1 MIAVGTGPERRSMTE
16 HSAVAQAGEA
26 GHVEAMMEA
35 GRLAALGELTAGA
48 AHEINNPLFAILTL
62 VDFLLREVEPG
73 TKAHER
79 LRLVEGSARDIEAV
93 VGRVH
98 RFVRQRA
105 GDGSP
110 FPLEEVA
117 AGAVDLVRHASAARN
132 VELVESYPAV
142 PGLVAGDPRRLAQIF
157 VNLLLNA
164 LQAVPDGG
172 TVTTAVEREGDEIVA
187 FVADD
192 GPGIPPEDVE
202 RVFGLW
208 TTTRPVSG
216 SGLGLAVS
224 RTVAELHGGTLT
236 VDPAAARGARLVL
249 RLPAAEADS

>member
-1 MIAVGTGPERRSMTE
+1 MTE
-16 HSAVAQAGEA
+16 HSAVAPAGEA
-26 GHVEAMMEA
+26 ERVDAILEA

-73 TKAHER
+73 TKAYER

-98 RFVRQRA
+98 RFARARA

-117 AGAVDLVRHASAARN
+117 AGAVDLVRHASAVRD
-132 VELVESYPAV
+132 VELVESYPSA
-142 PGLVAGDPRRLAQIF
+142 PALVAGDPRRLAQVF

-164 LQAVPDGG
+164 LQAMPEGG
-172 TVTTAVEREGDEIVA
+172 TVTVTVEREAEEVVA
-187 FVADD
+187 VVADD
-192 GPGIPPEDVE
+192 GPGILAGHAE
-202 RVFGLW
+202 RLFELW
-208 TTTRPVSG
+208 ETTRRDSG

-224 RTVAELHGGTLT
+224 RRVAELHGGTLALDPT
-236 VDPAAARGARLVL
+236 VPRGARLVL
-249 RLPAAEADS
+249 RLPGARA

>member
-1 MIAVGTGPERRSMTE
+1 MVG
-16 HSAVAQAGEA
+16 HSAVAPAGEA
-26 GHVEAMMEA
+26 GRVEAIMEA

-62 VDFLLREVEPG
+62 VDFLLREAEPG

-98 RFVRQRA
+98 RFARQRA
-105 GDGSP
+105 GDESP
-110 FPLEEVA
+110 FPLQEVA

-142 PGLVAGDPRRLAQIF
+142 PALVVGDPRRLAQIF

-164 LQAVPDGG
+164 LQALPEGG

-187 FVADD
+187 LVADD
-192 GPGIPPEDVE
+192 GPGIPPGDVE
-202 RVFGLW
+202 RLFELW
-208 TTTRPVSG
+208 TTTRAGSG

-249 RLPAAEADS
+249 RLPAAPA

>member
-1 MIAVGTGPERRSMTE
+1 MVG
-16 HSAVAQAGEA
+16 HSAVAPAGEA
-26 GHVEAMMEA
+26 GRVEAIMEA

-62 VDFLLREVEPG
+62 VDFLLREAEPG

-98 RFVRQRA
+98 RFARQRA
-105 GDGSP
+105 GDESP
-110 FPLEEVA
+110 FPLQEVA

-142 PGLVAGDPRRLAQIF
+142 PALVVGDPRRLAQIF

-164 LQAVPDGG
+164 LQALPEGG

-187 FVADD
+187 LVADD
-192 GPGIPPEDVE
+192 GPGIPPGDVE
-202 RVFGLW
+202 RLFELW
-208 TTTRPVSG
+208 TTTRAGSG

-236 VDPAAARGARLVL
+236 VHPAAARGARLVL
-249 RLPAAEADS
+249 RLPAAPA

>member
-1 MIAVGTGPERRSMTE
+1 MTE
-16 HSAVAQAGEA
+16 HSAVAPAGEA
-26 GHVEAMMEA
+26 ERVDAILEA

-73 TKAHER
+73 TKAYER

-98 RFVRQRA
+98 RFARARA

-117 AGAVDLVRHASAARN
+117 AGAVDLVRHASAARD
-132 VELVESYPAV
+132 VELVETYPSA
-142 PGLVAGDPRRLAQIF
+142 PALVAGDPRRLAQVF

-164 LQAVPDGG
+164 LQAMPEGG
-172 TVTTAVEREGDEIVA
+172 TVTVTVEREAEEVVA
-187 FVADD
+187 VVADD
-192 GPGIPPEDVE
+192 GPGIPTGHAE
-202 RVFGLW
+202 RLFELW
-208 TTTRPVSG
+208 VTRRRDSG

-224 RTVAELHGGTLT
+224 RMVAELHGGTLAL
-236 VDPAAARGARLVL
+236 DPAAPRGARLVL
-249 RLPAAEADS
+249 RLPGVRA

>member
-1 MIAVGTGPERRSMTE
+1 MVG
-16 HSAVAQAGEA
+16 HSAVAPAGEA
-26 GHVEAMMEA
+26 GRVEAIMEA

-62 VDFLLREVEPG
+62 VDFLLREAEPG

-79 LRLVEGSARDIEAV
+79 LRLVEGSARDIDAV

-98 RFVRQRA
+98 RFARQRA
-105 GDGSP
+105 GDESP
-110 FPLEEVA
+110 FPLQEVA

-142 PGLVAGDPRRLAQIF
+142 PALVVGDPRRLAQIF

-164 LQAVPDGG
+164 LQALPEGG

-187 FVADD
+187 LVADD
-192 GPGIPPEDVE
+192 GPGIPPGDVE
-202 RVFGLW
+202 RLFELW
-208 TTTRPVSG
+208 TTTRAGSG

-236 VDPAAARGARLVL
+236 VHPAAARGARLVL
-249 RLPAAEADS
+249 RLPAAPA

>member
-1 MIAVGTGPERRSMTE
+1 MAE
-16 HSAVAQAGEA
+16 HPAVAPAD
-26 GHVEAMMEA
+26 EA
-35 GRLAALGELTAGA
+35 GRVDAMVEAGKLAALGELTAGA

-62 VDFLLREVEPG
+62 VDFLLRETEPG
-73 TKAHER
+73 TKAYER

-98 RFVRQRA
+98 RFARGRA

-142 PGLVAGDPRRLAQIF
+142 PALVEGDPRKLAQVF

-164 LQAVPDGG
+164 LQARPEGG
-172 TVTTAVEREGDEIVA
+172 TVTVAVEREGYEVVAIVA
-187 FVADD
+187 DE
-192 GPGIPPEDVE
+192 GPGIPAGDAE
-202 RVFGLW
+202 RLFELW
-208 TTTRPVSG
+208 TTTRAGAG

-224 RTVAELHGGTLT
+224 RAVAELHGGTLAA
-236 VDPAAARGARLVL
+236 DPDAAPGARLVL
-249 RLPAAEADS
+249 RLPRAVA

>member
-1 MIAVGTGPERRSMTE
+1 MTG
-16 HSAVAQAGEA
+16 HSAVAPAEA
-26 GHVEAMMEA
+26 GRVDAIIEA

-62 VDFLLREVEPG
+62 VDFLLRDAEPG
-73 TKAHER
+73 TKAYER

-98 RFVRQRA
+98 RFARAPA

-142 PGLVAGDPRRLAQIF
+142 PALVAGDPRRLAQIF
-157 VNLLLNA
+157 ANLLLNA
-164 LQAVPDGG
+164 LQAIPEGG
-172 TVTTAVEREGDEIVA
+172 TVTTIVEREGDEIVA
-187 FVADD
+187 IVADD
-192 GPGIPPEDVE
+192 GPGIPAGDAE
-202 RVFGLW
+202 RVFELW
-208 TTTRPVSG
+208 TTTRPASG
-216 SGLGLAVS
+216 SGLGLTVS
-224 RTVAELHGGTLT
+224 RTVAELHGGTLA
-236 VDPAAARGARLVL
+236 VDPTAIGGARLVL
-249 RLPAAEADS
+249 RLPAAEAAG

>member
-1 MIAVGTGPERRSMTE
+1 MVE
-16 HSAVAQAGEA
+16 HSAVAPAGEA
-26 GHVEAMMEA
+26 GHVEAMVEA

-79 LRLVEGSARDIEAV
+79 LRLIEGSARDIEAV

-98 RFVRQRA
+98 RFARQRA

-117 AGAVDLVRHASAARN
+117 AAAVDLVRHASAARN
-132 VELVESYPAV
+132 VELVESYPAA

-157 VNLLLNA
+157 VDLLLNA
-164 LQAVPDGG
+164 LQAVPEGG
-172 TVTTAVEREGDEIVA
+172 IVTTAVAREGGEIVA
-187 FVADD
+187 SVSDD
-192 GPGIPPEDVE
+192 GPGIPSEDVE

-208 TTTRPVSG
+208 TTTRPTSG

-236 VDPAAARGARLVL
+236 VDPAAASGARLVL
-249 RLPAAEADS
+249 RLPAAEAES